1 MDILSIEILN
11 PKAERL
17 LQDMVDRDLI
27 SIRDSNTV
35 RMDEINQEV
44 KLVRELRYNKM
55 QAMKEASVD
64 PLFLADIQEIK
75 DDFDSVDHE
84 GL

>member
-1 MDILSIEILN
+1 VDILSIEILN

>member
-1 MDILSIEILN
+1 
-11 PKAERL
+11 
-17 LQDMVDRDLI
+17 
-27 SIRDSNTV
+27 
-35 RMDEINQEV
+35 
-44 KLVRELRYNKM
+44 M